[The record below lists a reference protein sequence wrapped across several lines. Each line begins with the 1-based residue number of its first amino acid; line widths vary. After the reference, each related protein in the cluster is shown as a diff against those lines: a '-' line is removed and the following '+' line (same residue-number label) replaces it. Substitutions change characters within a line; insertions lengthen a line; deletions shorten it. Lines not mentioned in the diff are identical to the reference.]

1 MLHEEMQDF
10 TCPMVVIGSDMVSLY
25 PNLDVTRVCEMMQ
38 EAILISPIILEN
50 VDYTW
55 HKARYEGEW
64 TTWESG
70 QWGFPQVIIT
80 EQEKNDVVATVVR
93 IMTEAMFLR
102 HYYMFG
108 GKVYSNATF

>member
-1 MLHEEMQDF
+1 MR
-10 TCPMVVIGSDMVSLY
+10 GSGPRGKVRGD
-25 PNLDVTRVCEMMQ
+25 TE
-38 EAILISPIILEN
+38 
-50 VDYTW
+50 
-55 HKARYEGEW
+55 
-64 TTWESG
+64 